1 MTDSIHDKIRN
12 LLAMAEGQANDNES
26 EQALKLAHKLMMKH
40 GIDQDALRPK
50 SERPEVI
57 TGNDHEYEHRW
68 QLICAQAAAHLY
80 SVKPLIRTNH
90 LKETFFLF
98 VGRSDNLQAAQ
109 DTTAYLMLQIEQLY
123 RAALPKGMTQQQR
136 ARFRKEFKYVAANR
150 VWQRCIEL
158 VDSAPTSTG
167 TDLVIYNHREQLRA
181 EIEDH
186 LAGKVKAGKA
196 FKDMS
201 LKSDAAIIAGLAAGD
216 QVDLHKAV
224 H

>member
-1 MTDSIHDKIRN
+1 MTNSIHDKIRN

-26 EQALKLAHKLMMKH
+26 EQALKLAHKLMMRH

-57 TGNDHEYEHRW
+57 TGDDHSFDHRW
-68 QLICAQAAAHLY
+68 QLVCAQAAAHLY
-80 SVKPLIRTNH
+80 AVKTLMRTGYD
-90 LKETFFLF
+90 KQTYFLF

-123 RAALPKGMTQQQR
+123 RAALPKGLTQKER
-136 ARFRKEFKYVAANR
+136 ARWRKEFKYIAANR
-150 VWQRCIEL
+150 VWERCHDL
-158 VDSAPTSTG
+158 VDSKPTSTG
-167 TDLVIYNHREQLRA
+167 TDLVIFNHREQLQNEIA
-181 EIEDH
+181 EYLE
-186 LAGKVKAGKA
+186 GKVKAGKA
-196 FKDMS
+196 YKGPK
-201 LKSDAAIIAGLAAGD
+201 LKSHDAVMAGRVAGD